1 VSPPANSNSSS
12 TNTITPHLSTLDWNP
27 TYRLVPS
34 RFPPVGLFDR
44 VASAEDLEAVF
55 WVQGLTN
62 PRLRQELGA
71 IALVP
76 VADRVFGHGSTP
88 VMAAFCYLN
97 AQGSRF
103 SNGTWGVYYAAST
116 LAVAVAE
123 VSFHRARFLA
133 ATSQPALEVDMRSY
147 VGHVTKPLHDL
158 RPPAWQNLHDPNNYG
173 PSQALAAT
181 LRAQQSWGIVYNS
194 VRDPGGQCVAILR
207 PPGVDL
213 PVVQGV
219 HVALCWDGQAMTR
232 WYSKSD
238 VAQLPRLFTA
248 NGGSDKIPTRDQG
261 AMPSSPS

>member
-1 VSPPANSNSSS
+1 
-12 TNTITPHLSTLDWNP
+12 
-27 TYRLVPS
+27 
-34 RFPPVGLFDR
+34 
-44 VASAEDLEAVF
+44 
-55 WVQGLTN
+55 
-62 PRLRQELGA
+62 
-71 IALVP
+71 
-76 VADRVFGHGSTP
+76 
-88 VMAAFCYLN
+88 
-97 AQGSRF
+97 
-103 SNGTWGVYYAAST
+103 
-116 LAVAVAE
+116 
-123 VSFHRARFLA
+123 
-133 ATSQPALEVDMRSY
+133 MRSY

>member
-1 VSPPANSNSSS
+1 MSPPAKSNSSS
-12 TNTITPHLSTLDWNP
+12 TNTNTNTVTPQLSTLDWNP

-34 RFPPVGLFDR
+34 RFPPVSLFDR

-55 WVQGLTN
+55 WVQGMTN

-103 SNGTWGVYYAAST
+103 SNGTWGVYYAASS

-133 ATSQPALEVDMRSY
+133 ATAQPALEVDMRSY
-147 VGHVTKPLHDL
+147 VGHVTKSLHDL
-158 RPPAWQNLHDPNNYG
+158 RPPGWQHLHDPNDYG

-207 PPGVDL
+207 PPGVGL
-213 PVVQGV
+213 PIVQGI

-238 VAQLPRLFTA
+238 IAQLPRLFTA
-248 NGGSDKIPTRDQG
+248 NGG
-261 AMPSSPS
+261 

>member
-1 VSPPANSNSSS
+1 MSPPASATASPPA
-12 TNTITPHLSTLDWNP
+12 TPELCALDWNP

-97 AQGSRF
+97 PEGSRF

-123 VSFHRARFLA
+123 VSFHRGRFLA
-133 ATSQPALEVDMRSY
+133 ATAQPALEVDMRSY
-147 VGHVTKPLHDL
+147 VGRVTKPLHDL
-158 RPPAWQNLHDPNNYG
+158 RPQAWQHLHDPDDYG
-173 PSQALAAT
+173 PSQTLAAT
-181 LRAQQSWGIVYNS
+181 LRAQQSWGMVYNS

-207 PPGVDL
+207 PPAVDL
-213 PVVQGV
+213 PVVQGA
-219 HVALCWDGQAMTR
+219 HVSLCWDGKSMTR

-238 VAQLPRLFTA
+238 IALLPR
-248 NGGSDKIPTRDQG
+248 
-261 AMPSSPS
+261 